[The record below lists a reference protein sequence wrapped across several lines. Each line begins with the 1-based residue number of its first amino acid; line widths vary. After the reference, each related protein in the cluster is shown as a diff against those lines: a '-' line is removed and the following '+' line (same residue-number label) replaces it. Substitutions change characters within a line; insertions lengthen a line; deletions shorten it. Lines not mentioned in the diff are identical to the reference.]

1 MIVGNVQNAAFVYAN
16 ASTVRSAYAAQAVQ
30 KTAAGTQVQ
39 NQTQVQSQ
47 NQEPVDVQEEA
58 QSIQANE
65 EQADYITEKLNDI
78 MRHID
83 VNLEFQYHKEV
94 NFMSVRMLDKKTH
107 EVLREIPSEDMV
119 KHMIHVRDWI
129 GAFLDKRA

>member
-1 MIVGNVQNAAFVYAN
+1 MTVGNVQSAAPMSVSADM
-16 ASTVRSAYAAQAVQ
+16 VRDVYAAQ
-30 KTAAGTQVQ
+30 GTQRVASEVQ
-39 NQTQVQSQ
+39 DAHAKAQSR
-47 NQEPVDVQEEA
+47 NQESVDVQADE
-58 QSIQANE
+58 QSIRLTE
-65 EQADYITEKLNDI
+65 EQTGYIAEELNDI
-78 MRHID
+78 MRHIN

>member
-1 MIVGNVQNAAFVYAN
+1 MTVGNVQSAAPMSV
-16 ASTVRSAYAAQAVQ
+16 STDMVRDVYAAQ
-30 KTAAGTQVQ
+30 GTQRVASEVQ
-39 NQTQVQSQ
+39 DVHAKAQSR
-47 NQEPVDVQEEA
+47 NQESVDVQADE
-58 QSIQANE
+58 QSIRLTE
-65 EQADYITEKLNDI
+65 EQTGYIAEELNDI
-78 MRHID
+78 MRHIN

>member
-1 MIVGNVQNAAFVYAN
+1 MTVGNVQSAAPMSV
-16 ASTVRSAYAAQAVQ
+16 STDMVRDVYAAQETQRVASEVQ
-30 KTAAGTQVQ
+30 DVHAKA
-39 NQTQVQSQ
+39 QSR
-47 NQEPVDVQEEA
+47 NQESVDVQADE
-58 QSIQANE
+58 QSIRLTE
-65 EQADYITEKLNDI
+65 EQTGYIAEELNDI
-78 MRHID
+78 MRHIN